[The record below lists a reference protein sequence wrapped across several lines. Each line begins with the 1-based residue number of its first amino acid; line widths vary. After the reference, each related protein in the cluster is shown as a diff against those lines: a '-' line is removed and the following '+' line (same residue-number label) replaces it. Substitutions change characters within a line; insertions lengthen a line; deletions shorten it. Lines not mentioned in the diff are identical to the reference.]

1 MINFIAVLSGVQS
14 HSGPSVDLAI
24 FALHLSGISSLLGAV
39 NFGFSVFVFKY
50 LKNSI
55 KFYLPRIE
63 GYLEV
68 VKKLSSE
75 FEGMT
80 LIEFDGYFENKFEPT
95 KYVRVEVH
103 KNKLNE
109 KSLIKQANDLRKIL
123 KQKSIA
129 IEINNKMILV
139 EAETG

>member
-1 MINFIAVLSGVQS
+1 MTKNLKGFRVQK
-14 HSGPSVDLAI
+14 LR
-24 FALHLSGISSLLGAV
+24 
-39 NFGFSVFVFKY
+39 
-50 LKNSI
+50 NSI

-68 VKKLSSE
+68 VKKLSGE

-80 LIEFDGYFENKFEPT
+80 LIEFDGYFENKIEPT

-109 KSLIKQANDLRKIL
+109 KSLIKLANELRMIL

-129 IEINNKMILV
+129 IEINNEMILV
-139 EAETG
+139 EADNG

>member
-1 MINFIAVLSGVQS
+1 MTRKAKAKDFRVQK
-14 HSGPSVDLAI
+14 LR
-24 FALHLSGISSLLGAV
+24 
-39 NFGFSVFVFKY
+39 
-50 LKNSI
+50 NSI

-80 LIEFDGYFENKFEPT
+80 LIEFDGYFEKKIEPT

-103 KNKLNE
+103 KNKLNK
-109 KSLIKQANDLRKIL
+109 KSLIRQANELRKIL

-129 IEINNKMILV
+129 LEINNEMILV
-139 EAETG
+139 EADSG

>member
-1 MINFIAVLSGVQS
+1 MTKNLKGFRVQK
-14 HSGPSVDLAI
+14 LR
-24 FALHLSGISSLLGAV
+24 
-39 NFGFSVFVFKY
+39 
-50 LKNSI
+50 NSI

-68 VKKLSSE
+68 VKKLSGE

-80 LIEFDGYFENKFEPT
+80 LIEFDGYFENKIEPT

-109 KSLIKQANDLRKIL
+109 KESDKTGKRTQNDFKTKEYRNRDKQ
-123 KQKSIA
+123 
-129 IEINNKMILV
+129 
-139 EAETG
+139 

>member
-1 MINFIAVLSGVQS
+1 MTKKARDFRVQK
-14 HSGPSVDLAI
+14 LR
-24 FALHLSGISSLLGAV
+24 
-39 NFGFSVFVFKY
+39 
-50 LKNSI
+50 NSI

-80 LIEFDGYFENKFEPT
+80 LIEFDGYFEKKTEPT

-129 IEINNKMILV
+129 IEINNEMILV
-139 EAETG
+139 EADSD

>member
-1 MINFIAVLSGVQS
+1 MTKDSK
-14 HSGPSVDLAI
+14 
-24 FALHLSGISSLLGAV
+24 
-39 NFGFSVFVFKY
+39 GFRIQK
-50 LKNSI
+50 LRNSI
-55 KFYLPRIE
+55 KFYLPRKE

-80 LIEFDGYFENKFEPT
+80 LIEFDGYFEKKIEPT

-109 KSLIKQANDLRKIL
+109 KGLIKQANDLRKIL

-129 IEINNKMILV
+129 IEINNEMILV
-139 EAETG
+139 EDDSG

>member
-1 MINFIAVLSGVQS
+1 MTKNSKGFKVQ
-14 HSGPSVDLAI
+14 
-24 FALHLSGISSLLGAV
+24 
-39 NFGFSVFVFKY
+39 K

-55 KFYLPRIE
+55 KFYLPRKE

-68 VKKLSSE
+68 VKKLSNE

-80 LIEFDGYFENKFEPT
+80 LIEFDGYFENKIEPT

-109 KSLIKQANDLRKIL
+109 KSLVKQANDLRKIL

-129 IEINNKMILV
+129 IEINNEMILV
-139 EAETG
+139 EADNG

>member
-1 MINFIAVLSGVQS
+1 MTKNSKGFRVQ
-14 HSGPSVDLAI
+14 
-24 FALHLSGISSLLGAV
+24 
-39 NFGFSVFVFKY
+39 K

-55 KFYLPRIE
+55 KFYLPRKE

-68 VKKLSSE
+68 VKKLSNE

-80 LIEFDGYFENKFEPT
+80 LIEFDGYFENKIEPT

-129 IEINNKMILV
+129 IEINNEMILV
-139 EAETG
+139 EADNG

>member
-1 MINFIAVLSGVQS
+1 MT
-14 HSGPSVDLAI
+14 
-24 FALHLSGISSLLGAV
+24 
-39 NFGFSVFVFKY
+39 KY
-50 LKNSI
+50 LKGFRVQKLRNSI

-68 VKKLSSE
+68 VKKLSGE

-80 LIEFDGYFENKFEPT
+80 LIEFDGYFEKKIEPT

-109 KSLIKQANDLRKIL
+109 KSLIKLANELRMIL

-129 IEINNKMILV
+129 IEINNEMILV
-139 EAETG
+139 EADNG

>member
-1 MINFIAVLSGVQS
+1 MTKNSKGYRVQK
-14 HSGPSVDLAI
+14 LR
-24 FALHLSGISSLLGAV
+24 
-39 NFGFSVFVFKY
+39 
-50 LKNSI
+50 NSI
-55 KFYLPRIE
+55 KFYLPRKE

-68 VKKLSSE
+68 VRKLSSE

-80 LIEFDGYFENKFEPT
+80 LIEFDGYFENKIEPT

-109 KSLIKQANDLRKIL
+109 NGLIKQAYDLRKIL

-129 IEINNKMILV
+129 IEINNEMILV
-139 EAETG
+139 EADS

>member
-1 MINFIAVLSGVQS
+1 MTKKARDFRVQK
-14 HSGPSVDLAI
+14 LR
-24 FALHLSGISSLLGAV
+24 
-39 NFGFSVFVFKY
+39 
-50 LKNSI
+50 NSI

-80 LIEFDGYFENKFEPT
+80 LIEFDGYFENKIEPT

-109 KSLIKQANDLRKIL
+109 KSLIKQAKNQRKIL

-129 IEINNKMILV
+129 IEINNEMILV
-139 EAETG
+139 EADSG

>member
-1 MINFIAVLSGVQS
+1 MTKNSKGFRVQ
-14 HSGPSVDLAI
+14 
-24 FALHLSGISSLLGAV
+24 
-39 NFGFSVFVFKY
+39 K

-55 KFYLPRIE
+55 KFYLPRKE

-68 VKKLSSE
+68 VKKLSNE

-80 LIEFDGYFENKFEPT
+80 LIEFDGYFENKIEPT

>member
-1 MINFIAVLSGVQS
+1 MTKNLKGFRVQK
-14 HSGPSVDLAI
+14 LR
-24 FALHLSGISSLLGAV
+24 
-39 NFGFSVFVFKY
+39 
-50 LKNSI
+50 NSI

-68 VKKLSSE
+68 VKKLSGE

-80 LIEFDGYFENKFEPT
+80 LIEFDGYFEKKIEPT

-103 KNKLNE
+103 KNRLNE
-109 KSLIKQANDLRKIL
+109 KSLIKLANELRMIL

-129 IEINNKMILV
+129 IEINNEMILV
-139 EAETG
+139 EADNG

>member
-1 MINFIAVLSGVQS
+1 MTKNSK
-14 HSGPSVDLAI
+14 
-24 FALHLSGISSLLGAV
+24 
-39 NFGFSVFVFKY
+39 GFRIQK

-55 KFYLPRIE
+55 KFYLPRKE

-68 VKKLSSE
+68 VKKLSNE

-80 LIEFDGYFENKFEPT
+80 LIEFDGYFENKIEPT

-129 IEINNKMILV
+129 IEINNEMILV
-139 EAETG
+139 EAYNG